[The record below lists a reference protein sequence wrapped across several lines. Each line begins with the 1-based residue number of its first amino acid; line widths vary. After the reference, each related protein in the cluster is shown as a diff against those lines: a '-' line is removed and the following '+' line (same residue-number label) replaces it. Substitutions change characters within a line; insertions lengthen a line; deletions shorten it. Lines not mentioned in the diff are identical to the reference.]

1 MEIPWEEGARD
12 FGLKTLMKPRQNLW
26 RPQAVSVKNFLS
38 FERKSRSTG
47 AKNHGLSN
55 LLCKN
60 IVSRKR
66 GSLSLVFSQG
76 SFLKSIS
83 NVETIKT
90 IGVIVVAAGA
100 NTGRQS

>member
-1 MEIPWEEGARD
+1 M
-12 FGLKTLMKPRQNLW
+12 GL
-26 RPQAVSVKNFLS
+26 VIFYV
-38 FERKSRSTG
+38 
-47 AKNHGLSN
+47 
-55 LLCKN
+55 KN